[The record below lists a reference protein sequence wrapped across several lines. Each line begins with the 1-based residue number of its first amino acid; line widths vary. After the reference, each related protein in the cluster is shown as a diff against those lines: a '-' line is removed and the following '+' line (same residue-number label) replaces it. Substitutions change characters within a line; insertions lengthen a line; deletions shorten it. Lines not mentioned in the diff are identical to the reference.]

1 MKAAVWKG
9 LDHLDIDDWPTPTP
23 KDPLDVQVKVVACG
37 VCGTDYHILE
47 GKFPLYAPP
56 RVIGHE
62 YVGTVTAVGSAVTR
76 VKVGDRVAV
85 EQGLPCDRCYFC
97 RDGREHLCNNRFA
110 HPGGFAEYTCVVER
124 ICHKLPDGLS
134 WEVAS
139 LAEPLACALRVLDLV
154 QIRSGDVALVQGGG
168 AIGCIMTQLLL
179 HGGISKVILSEPV
192 AHRREIAKAVGAAVV
207 VDPKTEDL
215 AAVVKRETDGLGPE
229 YTFDCVGHHKLLEE
243 GIRLVQKGGT
253 VFVVGVADPE
263 GVSEIK
269 PYELFAKELR
279 IMTSYMR
286 PYTFARA
293 VRWLPH
299 LNLKPIVGVEYP
311 LAQTKAAIH
320 ALRQTQQGCKI
331 LVKP

>member
-9 LDHLDIDDWPTPTP
+9 LDHLDIDDWPIPEP
-23 KDPLDVQVKVVACG
+23 KDPYAVQIKVYACG

-47 GKFPLYAPP
+47 GKFPLFSPP

-62 YVGTVTAVGSAVTR
+62 YVGTVTAVGNKVTR
-76 VKVGDRVAV
+76 LKVGDRVAV
-85 EQGLPCDRCYFC
+85 EQGLPCDTCYFC
-97 RDGREHLCNNRFA
+97 RDGREHLCNSRFA

-124 ICHKLPDGLS
+124 MCQKLPDGLS
-134 WEVAS
+134 FEVAA
-139 LAEPLACALRVLDLV
+139 LAEPVACALRVLDLV

-168 AIGCIMTQLLL
+168 TIGCIMTQLLL
-179 HGGISKVILSEPV
+179 HGGISKVVLSEPV

-207 VDPKTEDL
+207 VDPKSEDL
-215 AAVVKRETDGLGPE
+215 PAILKRETGGLGPE

-243 GIRLVQKGGT
+243 GIQLVQKGGT

-263 GVSEIK
+263 GVAHIK
-269 PYELFAKELR
+269 PYEMFAKEIR

-293 VRWLPH
+293 VRWLPF
-299 LNLKPIVGVEYP
+299 LNLQPILGVEFP
-311 LAQTKAAIH
+311 LAQTKEAIH
-320 ALRQTQQGCKI
+320 ALRQTRGCKI
-331 LVKP
+331 LVKA